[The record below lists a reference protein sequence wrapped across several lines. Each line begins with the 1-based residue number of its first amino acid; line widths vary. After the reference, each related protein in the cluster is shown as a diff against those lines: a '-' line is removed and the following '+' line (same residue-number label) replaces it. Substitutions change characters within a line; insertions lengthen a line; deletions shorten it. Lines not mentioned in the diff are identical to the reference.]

1 MRKVMNKIS
10 RCWSNISSR
19 RLKVFLTAGL
29 ALAILGTLSP
39 ARAAYDHRLK
49 EIEEQIDAME
59 SLDRDT
65 REKLKSSFEGYLKLR
80 NAALANT
87 VATLAVND
95 RPEAAAKWKDKAR
108 AGQEDAA
115 DFVQQTSKNP
125 AVDREWLA
133 EFARQ
138 EALFFTHILA
148 SKAPVYR
155 DRMVV
160 QTQALEDA
168 IDEFGDKWRE
178 IKNRDGDMD
187 AKLERAAKEYE
198 EAFTEALEEAT
209 KVEKE
214 SKEAFGDWLDK
225 ILAAGGVVTKGA
237 SEAVIK
243 SLRYGIKSL
252 RSQQDKVQE
261 RRLEIQVLLS
271 REEQVFGMFK
281 ETRTIVEEFLDK
293 NDYPAIKDQLDNAE
307 EDLSDLPPKMI
318 TDAQKRDAA
327 EFAEDCLDHL
337 EKAFSEAEREYR
349 DFARA
354 NDRLL
359 FGPMGGQYI
368 TELLEDDTWKRFS
381 DRWRNQRSDF
391 DDILRDRY
399 FAASEDRILEIPMG
413 ELSSKDAHK
422 VYQAHREVLGELM
435 RAWNWWKDWNK
446 KEDPYWI
453 LESREKQERVLEALR

>member
-1 MRKVMNKIS
+1 MKTSTIR
-10 RCWSNISSR
+10 
-19 RLKVFLTAGL
+19 TAL
-29 ALAILGTLSP
+29 LVSCLLVTLILGCVGP
-39 ARAAYDHRLK
+39 ARAAYDYRLK
-49 EIEEQIDAME
+49 ELKEQIDAME
-59 SLDRDT
+59 SLDEDT
-65 REKLKSSFEGYLKLR
+65 RDKLESAFEGYLKLR
-80 NAALANT
+80 NAALADT

-95 RPEAAAKWKDKAR
+95 RPEAADKWRDKAR
-108 AGQEDAA
+108 EGQEDAA
-115 DFVQQTSKNP
+115 DFVQQMSKNP

-133 EFARQ
+133 GFARQ

-160 QTQALEDA
+160 QTEALEDA

-187 AKLERAAKEYE
+187 AKLERAAREYE
-198 EAFTEALEEAT
+198 EVVKEALEEAT

-214 SKEAFGDWLDK
+214 SKEAFQDWLDK

-237 SEAVIK
+237 SEAVLK
-243 SLRYGIKSL
+243 SLRYGIKIL
-252 RSQQDKVQE
+252 RAQQDKVQE

-271 REEQVFGMFK
+271 REEQIFGMFK
-281 ETRTIVEEFLDK
+281 ETRTIVEEFLEA
-293 NDYPAIKDQLDNAE
+293 NDYPAIKDQMDNAE
-307 EDLSDLPPKMI
+307 DDLSDLPAKMI

-337 EKAFSEAEREYR
+337 EKAFSVAEGKYKE
-349 DFARA
+349 FARA

-368 TELLEDDTWKRFS
+368 TELLEGDTWKSFS
-381 DRWRNQRSDF
+381 DRWKSQRSDF

-413 ELSSKDAHK
+413 ELSSKDAHT
-422 VYQAHREVLGELM
+422 VYYAHRDVLGELM
-435 RAWNWWKDWNK
+435 QAWNWWKTWNK
-446 KEDPYWI
+446 NEDPYWI
-453 LESREKQERVLEALR
+453 LESREEQERVLGSLR